1 MKENED
7 VILKSDEPFSIKFLA
22 SAVCTKGLLCNISG
36 KNLQKN
42 EKSVEILRSSF
53 GSNEWIGLKSP
64 LKKLGQVQAVILC
77 SLMIFATP
85 SRLLS
90 TAFQLAVFQKVHSST
105 HLRTTG
111 NSLDVCQTLL
121 LLY

>member
-22 SAVCTKGLLCNISG
+22 SAVCTKGLSVISLE
-36 KNLQKN
+36 KSLQKE

-85 SRLLS
+85 SRNGSQRL
-90 TAFQLAVFQKVHSST
+90 FSS
-105 HLRTTG
+105 
-111 NSLDVCQTLL
+111 Q
-121 LLY
+121 

>member
-7 VILKSDEPFSIKFLA
+7 VILESDEPFSIKFLA

-42 EKSVEILRSSF
+42 EKSVEILHSSF
-53 GSNEWIGLKSP
+53 GPNEWIGLKSP

-77 SLMIFATP
+77 SLMIFATHQGMALNGFSAAS
-85 SRLLS
+85 SR
-90 TAFQLAVFQKVHSST
+90 QDVFQKVHSST
-105 HLRTTG
+105 
-111 NSLDVCQTLL
+111 S
-121 LLY
+121 